1 MIRFMIGGPFD
12 GEEAPAGTDDVDE
25 IQLYIHGE
33 EEDEDYSLVYVYIE
47 DDETGNFHYE
57 GEFTP
62 KQLEEEDDE

>member
-12 GEEAPAGTDDVDE
+12 GEEAPEGTDDVDE

-33 EEDEDYSLVYVYIE
+33 NKENYSLVYVYIE

-62 KQLEEEDDE
+62 KQLEEEDEDE

>member
-1 MIRFMIGGPFD
+1 MIRFMMGGPFD
-12 GEEAPAGTDDVDE
+12 GEEAPEGTDDVDE

-33 EEDEDYSLVYVYIE
+33 DEDDYSLVYVYIE
-47 DDETGNFHYE
+47 DDETGNFQYE